1 MTKLVCTDCQ
11 HENEVERI
19 YCHNCGARLDRTK
32 VIKEKIEQGR
42 SDAKAQEHLKK
53 LFDPRRGRAKRLAA
67 KLTKTIVGALVCAG
81 LILMLLPPDLPP
93 ESKTYTFAPMIN
105 MDLVSA
111 VSSHRTTPLVYD
123 EAQVNSYLAVNV
135 RRKDSPASKGLFPLR
150 RIQVQFDEGRCS
162 VSTERQL
169 YGLPI
174 YSGGSYRVSIE
185 QGKIIAAATGGY
197 IGRLAIPSSL
207 MKIAG
212 PLMQKAWETMARE
225 KGSVAKLSGIEFHPQ
240 SVTLIAAR

>member
-1 MTKLVCTDCQ
+1 M
-11 HENEVERI
+11 
-19 YCHNCGARLDRTK
+19 
-32 VIKEKIEQGR
+32 
-42 SDAKAQEHLKK
+42 
-53 LFDPRRGRAKRLAA
+53 FDPRQRSRKTPGREADSKQSSERSSARA
-67 KLTKTIVGALVCAG
+67 
-81 LILMLLPPDLPP
+81 LILILLPPELPP

-150 RIQVQFDEGRCS
+150 RIQVQFDEGRCR

-185 QGKIIAAATGGY
+185 QGKIIGCRHR
-197 IGRLAIPSSL
+197 RLYRPAS
-207 MKIAG
+207 
-212 PLMQKAWETMARE
+212 
-225 KGSVAKLSGIEFHPQ
+225 Q
-240 SVTLIAAR
+240 SPPP